1 MASMDSAAADTTTE
15 AEAAT
20 AEVVAAE
27 PRVLEPA
34 KPAGQVVT
42 QAAAVAAT
50 TFVAG
55 AGIAAVLRG
64 RSRRGA
70 GLLPRRRRQSVV
82 ATRSFLVD
90 VHLLDPRSR

>member
-1 MASMDSAAADTTTE
+1 MEEQT
-15 AEAAT
+15 AT
-20 AEVVAAE
+20 AEVVASE
-27 PRVLEPA
+27 PRVIEPA
-34 KPAGQVVT
+34 KPAGQIVT

-64 RSRRGA
+64 RRARG
-70 GLLPRRRRQSVV
+70 GILRPRRRRRDLPVV

-90 VHLLDPRSR
+90 VHVLDPRR

>member
-1 MASMDSAAADTTTE
+1 MESTPEEETTT
-15 AEAAT
+15 AD
-20 AEVVAAE
+20 VVAAE
-27 PRVLEPA
+27 PRVIEPA

-50 TFVAG
+50 SFVAG

-64 RSRRGA
+64 RRARG
-70 GLLPRRRRQSVV
+70 GIFRLRRRRRDIPVV

-90 VHLLDPRSR
+90 VHLLDPRR